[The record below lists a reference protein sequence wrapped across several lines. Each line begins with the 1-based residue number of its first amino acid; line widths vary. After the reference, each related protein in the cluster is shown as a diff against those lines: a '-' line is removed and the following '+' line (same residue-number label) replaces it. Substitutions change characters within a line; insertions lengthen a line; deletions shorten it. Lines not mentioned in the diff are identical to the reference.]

1 MSSRP
6 PFFEEPQAQKEEEEE
21 DFLLCVE
28 VKCQSRRKQHHT
40 YAKELSAFPMEYVVK
55 MSKNE
60 IKKQVIYLYV
70 CYWPG
75 LEDYSSR
82 PGIVSRSSVVLSV
95 EGVLMR
101 CFSLFFFFEIFAS
114 SVLFFKFL
122 FHRII

>member
-6 PFFEEPQAQKEEEEE
+6 PFFEEPQAQKEEEEEEE

-82 PGIVSRSSVVLSV
+82 PVIVSRSSVVLSV
-95 EGVLMR
+95 EGVL
-101 CFSLFFFFEIFAS
+101 
-114 SVLFFKFL
+114 SVE
-122 FHRII
+122 RE